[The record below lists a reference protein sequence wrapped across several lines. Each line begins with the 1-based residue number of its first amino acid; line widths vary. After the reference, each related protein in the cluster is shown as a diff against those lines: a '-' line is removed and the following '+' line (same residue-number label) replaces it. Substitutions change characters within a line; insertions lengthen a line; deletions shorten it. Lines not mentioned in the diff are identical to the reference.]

1 MYGDY
6 SDSSRCRIHVNA
18 QNIRIR
24 NHHRHHH
31 DDNLSSSLSSVIEIY
46 VNTSVQVYRSSP
58 KLRIN
63 WSIYLIFQCIFICG
77 CKVNCTS
84 VNSVNVF
91 NKAKTTVIYWVWGKK
106 GKIGFWN
113 FPPCETSLNWF
124 DDDMFPSV
132 LISEA
137 DIL

>member
-1 MYGDY
+1 MCGDY
-6 SDSSRCRIHVNA
+6 SDSSWCRIHVYA

-46 VNTSVQVYRSSP
+46 VNTSVQVCTEAAR
-58 KLRIN
+58 N
-63 WSIYLIFQCIFICG
+63 CVSIDRFTWYSNVYLYVVVKWIEPR
-77 CKVNCTS
+77 
-84 VNSVNVF
+84 NSINVF